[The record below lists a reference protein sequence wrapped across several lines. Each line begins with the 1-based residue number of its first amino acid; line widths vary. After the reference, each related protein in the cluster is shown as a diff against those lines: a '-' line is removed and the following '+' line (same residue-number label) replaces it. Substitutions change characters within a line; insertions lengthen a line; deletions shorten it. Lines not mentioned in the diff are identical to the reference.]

1 MGAVCLARQAES
13 EAHVAI
19 KVLDAELSRDPRLVR
34 RFIDEARAVNRIRH
48 PNIIDIFAFGRLPA
62 PDGREYFVMEYLEG
76 ETLAA
81 RLERGPL
88 PPTQARR
95 LLLQIC
101 EAVEAAHAEKIVHRD
116 LKPENLW
123 IATPR
128 HGEPYAKVLDFG
140 IAKLLDSADPPAATE
155 V

>member
-1 MGAVCLARQAES
+1 
-13 EAHVAI
+13 
-19 KVLDAELSRDPRLVR
+19 
-34 RFIDEARAVNRIRH
+34 
-48 PNIIDIFAFGRLPA
+48 
-62 PDGREYFVMEYLEG
+62 MEYLEG

-88 PPTQARR
+88 PPTEARR

-101 EAVEAAHAEKIVHRD
+101 EALQAAHAEKIVHRD

-128 HGEPYAKVLDFG
+128 HGQPYAKVLDFG
-140 IAKLLDSADPPAATE
+140 IAKLLESADPPAATG
-155 V
+155 